1 MHTAMAHKVPAYRNA
16 SCFQGEPHV
25 YEQVLRSWLEE
36 EGVSVRT
43 GQAAVSVA
51 VQRPPSS
58 NPGPAGT
65 MVAAAAPTI
74 SSVQLEDGTV
84 LGAAQLIDATYEG
97 DLLALAGVP
106 FAYGREAR
114 GEYNESFA
122 GQGLCLDSRRDPQRL
137 FLFAAPVDPF
147 ATPGAGQGPVLPGVD
162 GVYPA
167 WSNASAAATADR
179 RVQAF
184 NFRLCL
190 TYSTTPGK
198 AAPIPK
204 PDSGSYDPRRYELL
218 ARYIA
223 ALNRTNHSFGL
234 TSGCWGNSGKGDC
247 AFACNMYVGGKCC
260 TNDGGSL
267 GIAPL
272 GNETYEWSLST
283 PAQRRVLRQRFVDH
297 TLGLFHFLATDP
309 RVPATVTT
317 AMKRFSLCADEW
329 VDPALGH
336 LPPTPYIR
344 EGRRLRAHDV
354 FAQEDY
360 RARSGVSAA
369 IVPPGIPGID
379 PASSLGFSVGL
390 GFWFLDSHPVRR
402 VAAAGWLGSNV
413 PARQRGSG
421 PMLQNE
427 GCLQSPRGSAGWEIP
442 FGIMVPPN
450 GSVVNLLV
458 VCAPSATH
466 VGFQALRVEPTFMTL
481 GHAAG
486 VAAALTVA
494 RQVPSPKTVGA
505 AALQAALRRQG
516 AILDR
521 ADMLPA
527 PVNASCAASL

>member
-1 MHTAMAHKVPAYRNA
+1 M
-16 SCFQGEPHV
+16 
-25 YEQVLRSWLEE
+25 YEQVLRSWLKE

-43 GQAAVSVA
+43 GQAVVSVSVSVA
-51 VQRPPSS
+51 MHRPPRS

-65 MVAAAAPTI
+65 TTVVAAGAPTI
-74 SSVQLEDGTV
+74 TSVQLEDGTV
-84 LGAAQLIDATYEG
+84 LGAAQLVDATYEG
-97 DLLALAGVP
+97 DLMALAGVP
-106 FAYGREAR
+106 FAYGREAL

-122 GQGLCLDSRRDPQRL
+122 GQGLCLDHRRDPQRI

-147 ATPGAGQGPVLPGVD
+147 ATLGAGQGPVLPGVD
-162 GVYPA
+162 GVYPT
-167 WSNASAAATADR
+167 WSNESAAETADQ
-179 RVQAF
+179 RVQAS

-190 TYSTTPGK
+190 THATTPGK
-198 AAPIPK
+198 AVPIPT
-204 PDSGSYDPRRYELL
+204 PEPGSYDPRRYELL

-234 TSGCWGNSGKGDC
+234 TSGCWGDSGKGDC
-247 AFACNMYVGGKCC
+247 AFACNMYAGDKCC

-267 GIAPL
+267 TIAPL
-272 GNETYEWSLST
+272 GNETYLWSLST
-283 PAQRRVLRQRFVDH
+283 PAQRRALRQRFVDH

-309 RVPATVTT
+309 RVPADVAT
-317 AMKRFSLCADEW
+317 AMRRFSLCADEW
-329 VDPALGH
+329 TDPALGH

-354 FAQEDY
+354 LAQEDY

-369 IVPPGIPGID
+369 IVPRGTPGID
-379 PASSLGFSVGL
+379 PASPLGFSVGL

-402 VAAAGWLGSNV
+402 VAAAGWLGQDDV
-413 PARQRGSG
+413 PGDSA
-421 PMLQNE
+421 PTLQNE
-427 GCLQSPRGSAGWEIP
+427 GCLQSPRGAAGWEIP

-450 GSVVNLLV
+450 GSVTNLLV
-458 VCAPSATH
+458 VCAASATH

-494 RQVPSPKTVGA
+494 RRATSPKMVGA

-516 AILDR
+516 AIIDR
-521 ADMLPA
+521 AGMLPA
-527 PVNASCAASL
+527 PVNTSCG